1 MSINLTDEI
10 EVKTK
15 KGKLG
20 AAKQIFLEGDTQTV
34 ENEIQDINSRH
45 NDLNSKHESL
55 SSTVS
60 EHTNQIESNQ
70 NQITANKSTQD
81 AKNASLDANM
91 AKLNTRDDQ
100 ITELVRGITATGGAS
115 VATTVTYD
123 NTSSHLASVTV
134 QGAIDELQGSKIDKT
149 SILQK
154 LGNAED
160 KVISQKAVTEAINKL
175 KNAGYL
181 YAGIATPTTN
191 PGTPEGPVFYIANG
205 KGTYTNFGGIDVT
218 EDDVV
223 VLCYDTVWHKE
234 ATGIASQSKLT
245 ELSEEKGKF
254 DDDAIYVSDAKG
266 NLIATINAD
275 GIRTTDVE
283 VEGGKVSQ
291 LFAAILSKL
300 DKEIDSD
307 FFQIQDTN
315 GNIAFRVDN
324 RGVHSIKSDSW
335 VVSVVLGD
343 AYIPTSILRN
353 EKGDVASAEIIFPDG
368 QKGNIVITNQDAN
381 GVKEMTI
388 GYNNKN
394 IGVVINRDSQG
405 NVSKININ

>member
-1 MSINLTDEI
+1 MI
-10 EVKTK
+10 EVILQGMPSIDVNIEAKVIDSYKQVDSSLSTTSENPVMNKIVTEELNK
-15 KGKLG
+15 K
-20 AAKQIFLEGDTQTV
+20 AAKEDVTAA
-34 ENEIQDINSRH
+34 
-45 NDLNSKHESL
+45 LNSKADNEE
-55 SSTVS
+55 V
-60 EHTNQIESNQ
+60 
-70 NQITANKSTQD
+70 
-81 AKNASLDANM
+81 NA
-91 AKLNTRDDQ
+91 
-100 ITELVRGITATGGAS
+100 
-115 VATTVTYD
+115 
-123 NTSSHLASVTV
+123 
-134 QGAIDELQGSKIDKT
+134 
-149 SILQK
+149 
-154 LGNAED
+154 
-160 KVISQKAVTEAINKL
+160 
-175 KNAGYL
+175 
-181 YAGIATPTTN
+181 
-191 PGTPEGPVFYIANG
+191 
-205 KGTYTNFGGIDVT
+205 
-218 EDDVV
+218 
-223 VLCYDTVWHKE
+223 
-234 ATGIASQSKLT
+234 KLT

-254 DDDAIYVSDAKG
+254 DDDALYVSDAKG

-324 RGVHSIKSDSW
+324 GGVYSAKSDSW

-381 GVKEMTI
+381 GVKGMTI
-388 GYNNKN
+388 GYNNKS
-394 IGVVINRDSQG
+394 IGVVIDRDSQG